1 MFYSFLACLVK
12 SISEIAELYVMSCRK
27 HKTKPLQTV
36 LDHLKGV
43 ELNKQQRQPVLS
55 LKSIKLAA
63 SDCEALEEIFKRVI
77 DLHKIRYLRI
87 AGNIEEHIF
96 PVINV
101 FFRYNIK
108 L

>member
-1 MFYSFLACLVK
+1 MK

-43 ELNKQQRQPVLS
+43 ELNKQQRQPLLS
-55 LKSIKLAA
+55 LKTIKLAA

-77 DLHKIRYLRI
+77 DTFDTGGLRKNI
-87 AGNIEEHIF
+87 VVNIYFSRPLVYFAGTVQIYRSLIM
-96 PVINV
+96 
-101 FFRYNIK
+101 
-108 L
+108 

>member
-1 MFYSFLACLVK
+1 MVK

-27 HKTKPLQTV
+27 HKAKPLQTV

-55 LKSIKLAA
+55 LKAIKLAA

-77 DLHKIRYLRI
+77 DTFDIGGLRK
-87 AGNIEEHIF
+87 NIVVNIHISRT
-96 PVINV
+96 PV
-101 FFRYNIK
+101 FFSGTVQIYRSLIM
-108 L
+108 